1 MFHTVARMRE
11 IAKVQNTVSRISD
24 TALLARF
31 KPGHEIRKPPA
42 PKKRA
47 QKPLDETEVVPMY
60 NDM

>member
-1 MFHTVARMRE
+1 MRE